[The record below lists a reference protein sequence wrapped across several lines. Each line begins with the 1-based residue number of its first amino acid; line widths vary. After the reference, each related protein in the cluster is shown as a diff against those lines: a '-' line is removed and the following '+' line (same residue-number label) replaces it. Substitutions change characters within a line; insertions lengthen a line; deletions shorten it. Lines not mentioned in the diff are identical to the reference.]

1 MNNALWLCLQ
11 TNRLAFYQEP
21 TARFFELAFRPA
33 NTNVCQKRKKNPTH
47 SFFIIHLPLWTVR
60 LKHTSKCRR
69 ALFFNFILV
78 FFFYMQFTTSRVL
91 PVEPRTE
98 LYSRMHTKHTAHS
111 AAPRLLLV
119 TQCFLTPCLEWSTEQ
134 LINQC
139 WEVSHPSKHM
149 ADCLWN
155 ILKATRSIQQPLKA
169 HGAISL

>member
-1 MNNALWLCLQ
+1 MLSGFVCRPIGWPSTKNQHHVSLNWHLDQQ
-11 TNRLAFYQEP
+11 TQTFA
-21 TARFFELAFRPA
+21 
-33 NTNVCQKRKKNPTH
+33 KKEKKTPTH

-69 ALFFNFILV
+69 ALFFIL
-78 FFFYMQFTTSRVL
+78 FYFCLFFYMQFTTSRVL